1 MGIMD
6 KIHAYEHRAQY
17 YETDQM
23 GCVHHSNYIRWFEEA
38 RTDLLNQAG
47 FSYKRME
54 KEGLMCPVLNM
65 YAEYKS
71 MVHYQDVVEIS
82 SKITAFNGI
91 KFTVEYTVTDKET
104 KEVRT
109 VGKSEHCILN
119 HEFKPIRLQKENKE
133 VYDLFMELCQSD
145 VIS

>member
-6 KIHAYEHRAQY
+6 KVHVYEHKAQY

-38 RTDLLNQAG
+38 RTDFLEQVG

-54 KEGLMCPVLNM
+54 AEGIISPVLNV

-71 MVHYQDVVEIS
+71 MVRYQDIVEIS
-82 SKITAFNGI
+82 SRITSFNGV
-91 KFTVEYTVTDKET
+91 KFTVEYTVIDKAT

-119 HEFKPIRLQKENKE
+119 HDCKPIRLLKENKE
-133 VYDLFMELCQSD
+133 LYDLFMELTKSN
-145 VIS
+145 